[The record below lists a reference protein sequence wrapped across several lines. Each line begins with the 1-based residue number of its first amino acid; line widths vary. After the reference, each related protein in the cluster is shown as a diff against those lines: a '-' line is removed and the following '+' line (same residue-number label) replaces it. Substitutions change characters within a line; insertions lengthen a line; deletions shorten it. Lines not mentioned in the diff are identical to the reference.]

1 MNWEAIGAVGEIL
14 GAIGVIAT
22 LAYLAVQIRQNTQ
35 MVKAQTRDSITNKQL
50 DYYSSIYENDG
61 SSESYFAAVSKEFDI
76 SDQAV
81 VDELFQDKEFQRFA
95 LIVLGNFRLW
105 ENEWYQ
111 YQQGLFETEEFL
123 PRQVNWSKNM
133 SIPAY
138 KLAWSFYRDEF
149 SPSFRQVIDEL
160 VN

>member
-1 MNWEAIGAVGEIL
+1 MNWEAIGSVGEVL

-22 LAYLAVQIRQNTQ
+22 LAYLAVQVRQNTQ
-35 MVKAQTRDSITNKQL
+35 VMKAQTRDSITNKQL

-111 YQQGLFETEEFL
+111 YQQGLFEPDEFL
-123 PRQVNWSKNM
+123 PRQKNWSKNM
-133 SIPAY
+133 SHSAY
-138 KLAWSFYRDEF
+138 RIAWSFFRDEF
-149 SPSFRQVIDEL
+149 SPSFRQIIDEL
-160 VN
+160 EN